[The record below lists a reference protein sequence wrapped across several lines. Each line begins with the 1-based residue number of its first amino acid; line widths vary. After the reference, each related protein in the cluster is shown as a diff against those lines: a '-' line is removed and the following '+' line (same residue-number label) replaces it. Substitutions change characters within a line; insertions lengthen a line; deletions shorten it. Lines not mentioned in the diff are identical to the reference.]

1 MIYHPAMNFGLN
13 KKVISFIGLFFL
25 ASISLHAFAHIDE
38 SPLELNDESECLS
51 CNYEMS
57 ADIEIALNTRERT
70 YVAIDGL
77 GIPKTPDLQFSKSFD
92 SQAPPKIKI

>member
-1 MIYHPAMNFGLN
+1 MNFGLN

-25 ASISLHAFAHIDE
+25 ASISLHSFAHIDE

-51 CNYEMS
+51 CHNEMS
-57 ADIEIALNTRERT
+57 ADIEIALNTLKRT

-77 GIPKTPDLQFSKSFD
+77 EIPKTPDLQFSKSFD

>member
-1 MIYHPAMNFGLN
+1 MNFGLN

-25 ASISLHAFAHIDE
+25 ASISLHSFAHIDE

-51 CNYEMS
+51 CHNEMS
-57 ADIEIALNTRERT
+57 PDIEIALNTPKRT

-77 GIPKTPDLQFSKSFD
+77 GSPNIPDLQFTKPFN
-92 SQAPPKIKI
+92 SQPPPKIKI

>member
-25 ASISLHAFAHIDE
+25 ASISLHSFAHIDE

-51 CNYEMS
+51 CHNEMS
-57 ADIEIALNTRERT
+57 PDIEIALNTPKRT
-70 YVAIDGL
+70 YLAIEDL
-77 GIPKTPDLQFSKSFD
+77 GIPKTPDLQLSKPFY
-92 SQAPPKIKI
+92 SQAPPKI